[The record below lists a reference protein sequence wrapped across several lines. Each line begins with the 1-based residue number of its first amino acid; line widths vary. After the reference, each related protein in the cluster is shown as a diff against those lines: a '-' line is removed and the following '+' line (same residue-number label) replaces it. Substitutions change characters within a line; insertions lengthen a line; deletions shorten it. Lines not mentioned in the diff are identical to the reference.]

1 MGTPPACATAA
12 SVGPVGAGV
21 EAGVVA
27 VDVGAGHERPAG
39 HRLGAAQRRGRDRQH
54 LGTGGRVER
63 RAVAGVHVDC
73 GTSPAA
79 AVRST
84 PAARASQ
91 SIAPPSANGR
101 RTADIPVIRRPGR
114 SGGSRRALTGAPFG
128 MHAVSDRHF
137 VPSNA
142 LCL

>member
-1 MGTPPACATAA
+1 MLGPHHLGDLQDGGVGVEVPDAAAGVELAAELEAEHAVDRPGHRGVGAGHVAVGQAGEPGRGEQDGHPAGLRHRRQ
-12 SVGPVGAGV
+12 SGPVGAGV

-73 GTSPAA
+73 G
-79 AVRST
+79 
-84 PAARASQ
+84 
-91 SIAPPSANGR
+91 
-101 RTADIPVIRRPGR
+101 D
-114 SGGSRRALTGAPFG
+114 
-128 MHAVSDRHF
+128 
-137 VPSNA
+137 
-142 LCL
+142 